1 MTLSAPADSYDIAII
16 GGGAGG
22 VLTAIHALRLATAPL
37 HIALIEPS
45 TNLGEGA
52 AYATRHAEHVLNVQ
66 ARGMSAFADAPE
78 DFVDY
83 LAADG
88 DDRDT
93 TAATFAERRR
103 YADYLRM
110 RLDEA
115 RRSSPATLDVVHAR
129 VADFELAGADADARL
144 VLGHGPALLAR
155 SVVLAV
161 GNASRPLP
169 ARGAGAI
176 PPSRLLA
183 AWDFDAVKK
192 IDRAADVCIVGSGL
206 SMADALLSLAGN
218 GHRGRIHV
226 LSRHALLPLAH
237 APAAVGAGFDVPP
250 LLAMPLRERMRA
262 LRGYAHAAMRAG
274 LPWQS
279 VFDRLRPH
287 GQALWQSLAPAEQRR
302 FLRHAVRYW
311 DIHRHRVA
319 PQVHARIAALR
330 DSGQL
335 RLHRG
340 RLDHVMVQG
349 RCVRLNYRR
358 RDGDAHEL
366 DADVL
371 VNATGV
377 ELRAQAMRNPLLD
390 GLLGRGL
397 ARPGPH
403 GIGIDTDA
411 QGRVIEAEGRASPR
425 LFALGSLRIGTLW
438 ESIAVPEL
446 RVQAETAARALC
458 ENSLQLR

>member
-22 VLTAIHALRLATAPL
+22 VLTAIHALRLATVPL
-37 HIALIEPS
+37 RIALIEPS
-45 TNLGEGA
+45 SNLGEGA
-52 AYATRHAEHVLNVQ
+52 AYATRHAEHVLNVP

-78 DFVDY
+78 DFVDC

-88 DDRDT
+88 DRDT
-93 TAATFAERRR
+93 AAATFAERRR
-103 YADYLRM
+103 YADYLRT
-110 RLDEA
+110 RLNEA
-115 RRSSPATLDVVHAR
+115 HRDSPATLDVVHAR
-129 VADFELAGADADARL
+129 VTDFELHDADADARL
-144 VLGHGPALLAR
+144 VLDHGMALLAR
-155 SVVLAV
+155 NAVLAV

-169 ARGAGAI
+169 ARGAGAL
-176 PPSRLLA
+176 PPSRLIA

-206 SMADALLSLAGN
+206 SMADALLSLADN

-237 APAAVGAGFDVPP
+237 APAAAGAGFDVPP
-250 LLAMPLRERMRA
+250 LLAMSLRKRTRA
-262 LRGYAHAAMRAG
+262 LRGHANAAMRAG

-358 RDGDAHEL
+358 RDGDTHEL

-397 ARPGPH
+397 ARTGPH

-411 QGRVIEAEGRASPR
+411 QGRVIDAEGQASPR

-446 RVQAETAARALC
+446 RVQAETVARALC
-458 ENSLQLR
+458 GSDLQPG